1 MGRKRPVGRPRILRN
16 SKITTIYLEK
26 EEFDILRRLAY
37 EKGKSFTSLVR
48 EILRDYLIREG
59 FLKEG

>member
-1 MGRKRPVGRPRILRN
+1 MGRKRPVGRPRIYRD

-26 EEFDILRRLAY
+26 EEYYILRRLAY
-37 EKGKSFTSLVR
+37 EKGKSLTSLIR

-59 FLKEG
+59 FLKEA